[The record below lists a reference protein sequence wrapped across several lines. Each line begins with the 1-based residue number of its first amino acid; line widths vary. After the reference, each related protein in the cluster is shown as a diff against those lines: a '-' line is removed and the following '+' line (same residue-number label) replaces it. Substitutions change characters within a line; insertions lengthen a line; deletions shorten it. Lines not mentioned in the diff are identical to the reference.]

1 VKAKA
6 QVAAELTWPQVHAL
20 RLERHH
26 LTHRAPKKDLAKVV
40 GEIGGVQAQVM
51 SAAELQVAVRVDCSV
66 EDVRKALWKEKS
78 LVKTWL
84 MRGTLHL
91 TPGKDLPLYAAA
103 MSTRWIRVNKSWLK
117 FVHLTEPELFAL
129 VDTIGAALNGQPMT
143 REEIIAVAGKR
154 QPEKVVRWLKS
165 GWGGVLK
172 PVARARACCVSARAE
187 ARTSRS

>member
-1 VKAKA
+1 MKAKA

-51 SAAELQVAVRVDCSV
+51 SAAEMQVAVRVDCSV

-91 TPGKDLPLYAAA
+91 TPGD
-103 MSTRWIRVNKSWLK
+103 
-117 FVHLTEPELFAL
+117 
-129 VDTIGAALNGQPMT
+129 
-143 REEIIAVAGKR
+143 
-154 QPEKVVRWLKS
+154 
-165 GWGGVLK
+165 
-172 PVARARACCVSARAE
+172 
-187 ARTSRS
+187 